1 MGQIGHQS
9 FFTSAP
15 VPAGVPRDP
24 RPLKD
29 RTFQAHIGQELLDF
43 LTQHNFEM
51 DMKHSLSQNTMKS
64 PTQKD
69 FNYMFQWL
77 YHQIDPSYRFQKN
90 IDAEVPPI
98 LKQLRYPFEKSI
110 TKSQIAAVGGQNWAM
125 FLGLLHW
132 MMQLAKMMEQYGAGS
147 YDDACA
153 DAGHDVS
160 GDRIVFEFLSHAYSD
175 WLQME
180 DDQEEMADDLM
191 KTHVD
196 VMAAK
201 FSEAN
206 AKYLDQVKMLE
217 AEHKSLQNQ
226 IDELRKSAPKLA
238 KLDEQITVLEE
249 DRMKFEAYNLS
260 MDQKV
265 EKYEG
270 RIKLLRDEIEKVD
283 SELQE
288 VEQEKMNLQ
297 QAVDRQG
304 ITIQDIDRM
313 NTERER
319 LQKGIEVTVVRLEES
334 KEKVTKKEHDASQK
348 LDSLERTIQ
357 EYNSLGYQ
365 VGVIPRTAARAN
377 DQNYELSL
385 NVNKGPDFRSSRTR
399 RSSQSPEPDRLL
411 ADVDTGYQPQHLL
424 LLDMKGTI
432 KNSLGR
438 LRREISERKNASAEA
453 DINSRDLL
461 DKIKEAIEEKQHEVD
476 GLGHRVR
483 AAEEEYEKTKD
494 VSSCGCFW

>member
-29 RTFQAHIGQELLDF
+29 RTYQAQIGQELLDY

-77 YHQIDPSYRFQKN
+77 YHQIDPNYRFQKN

-132 MMQLAKMMEQYGAGS
+132 MMQLAKMMDQYGAGR
-147 YDDACA
+147 YDYACA
-153 DAGHDVS
+153 EAGIDVS

-180 DDQEEMADDLM
+180 DDQEEKADDLM
-191 KTHVD
+191 KTHID
-196 VMAAK
+196 VMATK
-201 FSEAN
+201 FGDAN
-206 AKYLDQVKMLE
+206 HKYLVEVKILE
-217 AEHKSLQNQ
+217 AEYKSLQNQ
-226 IDELRKSAPKLA
+226 IDELRKSSPKIA
-238 KLDEQITVLEE
+238 KLDEQIKVLEE
-249 DRMKFEAYNLS
+249 DRVKFEAYNSS
-260 MDQKV
+260 MEQKV

-270 RIKLLRDEIEKVD
+270 RAKLLQDEIEKID

-288 VEQEKMNLQ
+288 VEQEKANLQ
-297 QAVDRQG
+297 EAVDRQG

-319 LQKGIEVTVVRLEES
+319 LQKGVEATAIRLEES
-334 KEKVTKKEHDASQK
+334 KEKVTKKELDAGQK

-365 VGVIPRTAARAN
+365 VGVIPITATRAN
-377 DQNYELSL
+377 GQNYELSL
-385 NVNKGPDFRSSRTR
+385 TVDKGPDFRSSRTR
-399 RSSQSPEPDRLL
+399 RSSQSLEPDRLL
-411 ADVDTGYQPQHLL
+411 ADANTGYQPQHLL
-424 LLDMKGTI
+424 NLDIKGTI
-432 KNSLGR
+432 KHSLVL
-438 LRREISERKNASAEA
+438 LRREISERKNASAED
-453 DINSRDLL
+453 DINNRDLL

-494 VSSCGCFW
+494 VSGCNFLV